1 MREQG
6 QEDRD
11 GGRERARVTE
21 KVEGGRDKP
30 KLIDTQRE
38 AVIGVIQL
46 FFSFFNTVAVLP
58 LCFPPP
64 DASEC

>member
-46 FFSFFNTVAVLP
+46 FFSFF
-58 LCFPPP
+58 
-64 DASEC
+64 